1 MIGGYIIKSIKEI
14 AGILSS
20 DISKRKLG
28 NPYFSDENYQSYPY
42 IKENFHEIGQNQSS
56 CKICS
61 IDGGNQE
68 LYPAPEYSIQLNRI
82 YFNIFKDKKLHPVAS
97 EIPQQIEF
105 ISLTT
110 LNREDQNTYFETTY
124 SLENDEYRKYLPS
137 EDDLRVKAFDIDF
150 RLGNKALME
159 RMASMTRRFAEWTI
173 AEHIIDCELEE
184 GDIIIKDG
192 SLQTSHVNENKY
204 VERVFEKAINKGV
217 LFTGLSKSCRLTTNT
232 GYSLIAAIDRFARE
246 NKIQYDKWCYFP
258 IARSKQGKEHKAV
271 IMVVKLNKCA
281 STPFRFEILKSQ
293 ADKMTKEEIIDII
306 SSITEYSGDITI
318 PGYPYGLFDAH
329 VWARV
334 REEDINNYKIILDS
348 ELARTDVY
356 EDFNARIKAV
366 SMHDKLDEL

>member
-1 MIGGYIIKSIKEI
+1 MVGGYIIKSIKEI

-20 DISKRKLG
+20 DISERRLG

-42 IKENFHEIGQNQSS
+42 IKENFHEIKKNHSNR
-56 CKICS
+56 KICS

-82 YFNIFKDKKLHPVAS
+82 YFNILKDKQIFPIKS
-97 EIPQQIEF
+97 EIPQQMEF

-110 LNREDQNTYFETTY
+110 LNRENQNTYFETKY
-124 SLENDEYRKYLPS
+124 ALENDEYRKYLPS
-137 EDDLRVKAFDIDF
+137 EKDLRVKAFEVDF

-159 RMASMTRRFAEWTI
+159 RMASMARRFAEWTI
-173 AEHIIDCELEE
+173 AEYIIDSELDE

-192 SLQTSHVNENKY
+192 SLQTSHANENKY
-204 VERVFEKAINKGV
+204 VERVFEKALNNGV

-232 GYSLIAAIDRFARE
+232 GYSLIAAIDKFARD
-246 NKIQYDKWCYFP
+246 NDIQYPEWCYFP

-271 IMVVKLNKCA
+271 IMVVKLNRNA

-293 ADKMTKEEIIDII
+293 ADNMTKEEIIDVI
-306 SSITEYSGDITI
+306 SSISEYSKDITI

-334 REEDINNYKIILDS
+334 RNEDLNNYKIILDS
-348 ELARTDVY
+348 ELARTEVY

>member
-1 MIGGYIIKSIKEI
+1 M
-14 AGILSS
+14 
-20 DISKRKLG
+20 G
-28 NPYFSDENYQSYPY
+28 NPYFSGENYQSYPY
-42 IKENFHEIGQNQSS
+42 IKENFHEIKENHSHR
-56 CKICS
+56 KICS

-82 YFNIFKDKKLHPVAS
+82 YFNIFKDKEIYLLES
-97 EIPQQIEF
+97 DIPQQIEF
-105 ISLTT
+105 LSLTT
-110 LNREDQNTYFETTY
+110 LNREHQETFFQTSY

-137 EDDLRVKAFDIDF
+137 EKDLKVKASEADF
-150 RLGNKALME
+150 RMGNKALME
-159 RMASMTRRFAEWTI
+159 KMASIARRFAEWTI
-173 AEHIIDCELEE
+173 AEHIIDSELEE

-192 SLQTSHVNENKY
+192 SLQTSHANENKY
-204 VERVFEKAINKGV
+204 VEKVFGKAADKCVI
-217 LFTGLSKSCRLTTNT
+217 FTGLSKSCRLTNNT

-246 NKIQYDKWCYFP
+246 NDIRHDKWCYFP
-258 IARSKQGKEHKAV
+258 IARSKKGREHKAV

-293 ADKMTKEEIIDII
+293 ADSMTKEEIIDMI
-306 SSITEYSGDITI
+306 SAITEYSGDITV

-334 REEDINNYKIILDS
+334 RDEDLNNYKIILDS
-348 ELARTDVY
+348 ELAQTDAY